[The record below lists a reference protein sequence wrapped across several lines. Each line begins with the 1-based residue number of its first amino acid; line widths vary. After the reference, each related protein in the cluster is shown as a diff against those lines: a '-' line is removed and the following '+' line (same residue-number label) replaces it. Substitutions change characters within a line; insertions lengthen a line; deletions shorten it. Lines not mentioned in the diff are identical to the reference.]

1 MDEAKI
7 RALTTQARQK
17 TDTKHA
23 REMQKFQADL
33 ETLFSAELLE
43 ALGVSYQWGNNAPK
57 ASFELDDKAASISRD
72 PRAEMWD
79 LVIEGTDGGS
89 VAFSFTRQNDF
100 LIALDD
106 NREHIR
112 DMR

>member
-1 MDEAKI
+1 MDEEKI
-7 RALTTQARQK
+7 RELTTQARQK

-33 ETLFSAELLE
+33 ETLFSAELLK

-57 ASFELDDKAASISRD
+57 ATFALDDKAASISRD
-72 PRAEMWD
+72 SRAEMWD
-79 LVIEGTDGGS
+79 LAIEGSAGES
-89 VAFSFTRQNDF
+89 VAFTFTRQDDF

>member
-7 RALTTQARQK
+7 QALINQARQN

-23 REMQKFQADL
+23 RELQKFQADL
-33 ETLFSAELLE
+33 ETLFSEDLLE
-43 ALGVSYQWGNNAPK
+43 ALGVSYTWGTSAPK
-57 ASFELDDKAASISRD
+57 ATFEIDDKAASISRD
-72 PRAEMWD
+72 QRAEMWD
-79 LVIEGTDGGS
+79 LTIEGSAGGS
-89 VAFSFTRQNDF
+89 VAFTFTHQNDF
-100 LIALDD
+100 LIGLDD